1 MRQLLPAGLCRLI
14 RLIFTFGL
22 MASPWRRM
30 FYPWPDSDNVIQSFW
45 CTDESQ
51 LLLWLNLYWIDINV
65 HWFVTLIWL
74 NSVITGK
81 TENGCQCHSTPAIF
95 AASLFTS
102 QQIHIQIYSEKG
114 NVEASIQLNLV
125 FQKWKFRTLTQIFF
139 ISFLFN
145 YFLLQWCKMILLP
158 HVI

>member
-1 MRQLLPAGLCRLI
+1 MHQLLPAGLCRLI

-45 CTDESQ
+45 CTDENQ

-95 AASLFTS
+95 AASHFTS

-125 FQKWKFRTLTQIFF
+125 FQKWKFRTLTQILF